1 MSKHVK
7 TTSFEAYLAKQ
18 MQNPDFKREYDALDT
33 EFSIRRQL
41 IDLRLQRGLSQAELA
56 AKVGTPR
63 PSISRVEARGVK
75 DLTFARRLAEALDCR
90 LEVRFVP
97 KTGTLPKQTKAAQAS
112 GVARARGKRKMK
124 V

>member
-1 MSKHVK
+1 MSKRMK
-7 TTSFEAYLAKQ
+7 TTSFEAYLAEQ
-18 MQNPDFKREYDALDT
+18 MQDPEFKREYDALET

-41 IDLRLQRGLSQAELA
+41 IDLRLARGWSQTELA

-75 DLTFARRLAEALDCR
+75 DLDFARRLAEALDCR

-97 KTGTLPKQTKAAQAS
+97 KTGTLPKETKAAQAR
-112 GVARARGKRKMK
+112 GAARKRKVK